1 MPRFITRW
9 FINAVAIAVAVYLVP
24 GIDLGTKLSSV
35 IWVALIFGLVN
46 AILRPIVKLFT
57 FPLIILT
64 LGLFSLLINSFLFW
78 LTSLI
83 GQGFGVGLT
92 IAAPVFWNS
101 LLGGLVVSIVSTIL
115 SVIFKDSHK
124 KR

>member
-9 FINAVAIAVAVYLVP
+9 FINAVAIAAAVYLVP
-24 GIDLGTKLSSV
+24 GIDLGQKLSSL
-35 IWVALIFGLVN
+35 IWLALIFGLVN

-57 FPLIILT
+57 FPLLILT
-64 LGLFSLLINSFLFW
+64 LGLFSLVINSFLFW
-78 LTSLI
+78 LTSYI
-83 GQGFGVGLT
+83 GQGFGLGLE
-92 IAAPVFWNS
+92 IAAPVFWNA

-115 SVIFKDSHK
+115 SVIFKDSQK

>member
-9 FINAVAIAVAVYLVP
+9 LINAVSIAVAVYLVP

-46 AILRPIVKLFT
+46 ATLRPIVKLFT

-78 LTSLI
+78 LTSVI

-92 IAAPVFWNS
+92 IAAPIFWNS

-124 KR
+124 KH